1 MFGKRRNKDAE
12 DGLERFDGPE
22 SPAPADSDAPGPGS
36 GGIFGGSFGAS
47 QPTPPDQPPA
57 RPLYGGDASAD
68 ASPTDDGQFAS
79 NLEADLARDEQ
90 QDEMPE
96 PEAVEKQPE
105 TPVAV
110 QETAPGSADDTPM
123 QPVGETPS
131 EGAIERAKAMRGVS
145 KDGDQMLGL
154 LSTIESQLGELQ
166 RLKADRES
174 LIDDLEHAQQEV
186 ESQKALLDEREQAV
200 QALEEEAKE
209 NQRITEGMLAD
220 AQEKQKALDDAR
232 ASFEAERERVERLE
246 KSLDERSV
254 DLETR
259 DADMRRRLE
268 ELESRE
274 RESEQRENEL
284 REQITGEFEARINEL
299 NQTLEG
305 VRSEVESLRQQL
317 DERNAELERVRS
329 EADDR
334 VRAREEELR
343 NEFEQRVEGAKQS
356 GDERVQSL
364 ERELDE
370 ARNALQEASS
380 QREQND
386 RERQELEA
394 KVGELGQQLD
404 SLRREAEEA
413 KRRAEEASSENG
425 DVASAAAESDER
437 AKRLE
442 AELAKTR
449 DQLAEAGRHLSEAQE
464 RAREQS
470 EKVEALGAELEQVK
484 AKASEAPAPAAASTG
499 IDPAEVAKRDRVIE
513 LLKGKL
519 DAASAQCKQLQE
531 QVGTGGAAS
540 PSDPQQKA
548 ALDALQQKLLAKQQ
562 ELDVAAHKLAAREK
576 ALEGKGGAKP
586 MSPMGGA
593 GTEEEREALRK
604 ESEALYTQR
613 EQLAEAKASLDRKA
627 KKVAA
632 RASKGKAANLMMSAV
647 ITMAILAALSWY
659 VVGQIVQPVHVASV
673 ELGIDPQE
681 TDLSDRQR
689 EAWQDYHE
697 ALLDDPQFHELAA
710 RRLKQ
715 RGYSEF
721 GTPSDVRSMVS
732 DGLITMESGSDGRL
746 TLLYTGPGSDRT
758 ERVLDTFSGSLSGF
772 ANETRDHRFDAA
784 ATAVITPVASDPT
797 PIEDPRLNMFAMVFG
812 GACAFALF
820 GSVIMWRRM
829 ARDLTQ
835 FEDRLADGLEL
846 SAADIGP
853 TEGGASTEG
862 KRLMF

>member
-1 MFGKRRNKDAE
+1 MFGKRRKKDGE
-12 DGLERFDGPE
+12 DGLEQFDGPDSDTPASSGPE
-22 SPAPADSDAPGPGS
+22 SPKPAS
-36 GGIFGGSFGAS
+36 GGIFGGSMSG
-47 QPTPPDQPPA
+47 PA
-57 RPLYGGDASAD
+57 PGQTTSRPLYGGEAEAAGSAQ
-68 ASPTDDGQFAS
+68 PTEDSQFS
-79 NLEADLARDEQ
+79 ENLEADLARADNA
-90 QDEMPE
+90 DDMPD
-96 PEAVEKQPE
+96 PEAVEAQLEASVAIDEPTNDSANEAPTQPV
-105 TPVAV
+105 T
-110 QETAPGSADDTPM
+110 ETATPGA
-123 QPVGETPS
+123 V
-131 EGAIERAKAMRGVS
+131 ERAKAMRGIS

-209 NQRITEGMLAD
+209 NQRITEGMLAE
-220 AQEKQKALDDAR
+220 AQEKEKHLAEAR
-232 ASFEAERERVERLE
+232 ASFDADRERVEAMER
-246 KSLDERSV
+246 SLDERSV
-254 DLETR
+254 DLESR
-259 DADMRRRLE
+259 DAELRRRLE
-268 ELESRE
+268 DLESRE

-284 REQITGEFEARINEL
+284 RERITSEFEARVNEL
-299 NQTLEG
+299 NQTLESLRG
-305 VRSEVESLRQQL
+305 EVESLRRQI
-317 DERNAELERVRS
+317 DERNAELERVRA
-329 EADDR
+329 EADER

-356 GDERVQSL
+356 GDERVRAL

-370 ARNALQEASS
+370 ARNALQEASG
-380 QREQND
+380 QREQGD
-386 RERQELEA
+386 RERQELES
-394 KVGELGQQLD
+394 KVGELNQQLEAM
-404 SLRREAEEA
+404 RHEAEEA
-413 KRRAEEASSENG
+413 KRRAEEASSESG

-437 AKRLE
+437 AKQLE
-442 AELAKTR
+442 AELSKTR
-449 DQLAEAGRHLSEAQE
+449 EQLAEAGRHLSEAQE
-464 RAREQS
+464 RSREQG
-470 EKVEALGAELEQVK
+470 ERVETLSAELEQVR
-484 AKASEAPAPAAASTG
+484 AKASESPEPAPG
-499 IDPAEVAKRDRVIE
+499 IDPAEITKRDRVIE
-513 LLKGKL
+513 LLKNKL
-519 DAASAQCKQLQE
+519 DAASAQCRQLQE
-531 QVGTGGAAS
+531 QAGASGAGS
-540 PSDPQQKA
+540 GDAQQKA

-586 MSPMGGA
+586 MSPMGGG

-604 ESEALYTQR
+604 ESEKLYAQR
-613 EQLAEAKASLDRKA
+613 EQLAETKAALDRKA
-627 KKVAA
+627 AKVAA
-632 RASKGKAANLMMSAV
+632 RASKGKAVNLMMSAV
-647 ITMAILAALSWY
+647 VTMAILAALSWY
-659 VVGQIVQPVHVASV
+659 VVGQVVQPVHVASV
-673 ELGIDPQE
+673 ELGIDPQA
-681 TDLSDRQR
+681 TGLSERQR

-715 RGYSEF
+715 RGYSQF
-721 GTPSDVRSMVS
+721 GSPSDVRAMVT

-746 TLLYTGPGSDRT
+746 TLLYAAPGAERT

-772 ANETRDHRFDAA
+772 ANETRDHRFDGA
-784 ATAVITPVASDPT
+784 ATAIITPVASDPT

-820 GSVIMWRRM
+820 GSVVMWRRM

-846 SAADIGP
+846 SAAEIGP